1 MFAIS
6 LLYARGL
13 QTELLMKIEQVAKLA
28 GRADD
33 LVAANLVL
41 ITEAEE
47 ETKEVLGIIK
57 GNAILVERMAHLVNL
72 TEDRTRNNAGLAQ
85 EIQTNVLA
93 VLKKLDVEPDGWRG
107 SISLATEEIKQCVCG
122 DAEKVGADG

>member
-1 MFAIS
+1 MKWLDRFVIGLMVALVLGMFVVS
-6 LLYARGL
+6 LRYARGL
-13 QTELLMKIEQVAKLA
+13 QTQLLVQIEQVAELA
-28 GRADD
+28 RHADD
-33 LVAANLVL
+33 LVSANRVL
-41 ITEAEE
+41 
-47 ETKEVLGIIK
+47 
-57 GNAILVERMAHLVNL
+57 
-72 TEDRTRNNAGLAQ
+72 Q